1 MTTFFT
7 TSGVR
12 LSLRSQ
18 HPGPLNW
25 LLLPGGPGIG
35 SESLHELADILDVPG
50 SIWMVDLP
58 GDGSNTSFPVPLQQ
72 SWDGVS
78 FPPSASHDPYAQWPQ
93 VLLEAATSL
102 PNAVYV
108 GHSTGGMYLLSV
120 PELEQHIAGLVLISS
135 APDASWHPHYVQMT
149 KRHPLPEVDLA
160 AKRYES
166 EPTNDNLRDLAVAST
181 PWNFTPKGI
190 AMGQDLLSRMPYNQ
204 DATVWSDQ
212 AFDHIYQAKWW
223 PKTLPTLILSG
234 AEDRIVLQ
242 TLWNRPEFKQQN
254 VIHQWIEDAG
264 HFPWLE
270 NPDGVQSAFSKLST
284 TLFLGK

>member
-1 MTTFFT
+1 M
-7 TSGVR
+7 
-12 LSLRSQ
+12 
-18 HPGPLNW
+18 
-25 LLLPGGPGIG
+25 
-35 SESLHELADILDVPG
+35 DVPG

-58 GDGSNTSFPVPLQQ
+58 GDGSNTSLPGDISNTSLPAPLRQP
-72 SWDGVS
+72 WGGVS
-78 FPPSASHDPYAQWPQ
+78 SSTNTSNDPYAQWPQ
-93 VLLEAATSL
+93 VLLEAALAL
-102 PNAVYV
+102 PNAIYI

-135 APDASWHPHYVQMT
+135 APDASWHPHYVEMT

-166 EPTNDNLRDLAVAST
+166 EPTNDNLRDLAVASA

-190 AMGQDLLSRMPYNQ
+190 TIGRDLLSRMPYNQ
-204 DATVWSDQ
+204 DAVAWSDK

-234 AEDRIVLQ
+234 AEDNIVLQ
-242 TLWNRPEFKQQN
+242 TLWNRPEFKQPN
-254 VIHQWIEDAG
+254 VSHQWIESAG

-270 NPDGVQSAFSKLST
+270 NPDSCLSAFT
-284 TLFLGK
+284 TLTAAANKLI